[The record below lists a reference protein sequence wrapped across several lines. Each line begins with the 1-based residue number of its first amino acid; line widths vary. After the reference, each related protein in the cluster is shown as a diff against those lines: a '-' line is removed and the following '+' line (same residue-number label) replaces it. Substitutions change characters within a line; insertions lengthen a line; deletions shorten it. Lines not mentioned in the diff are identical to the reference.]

1 MPLLLILGPIFGLA
15 ALAAIVASSHKGA
28 ATPHAPAAH
37 PQETQ
42 QFEIDHGM
50 PEVLVHQVLTALVH
64 GQDPAQLEALAR
76 ELGAK
81 YPIAASELHTKAASL
96 GGVPATTPHPHA
108 PAPGH
113 TAAPVP
119 EHHAG
124 AAAAASPSPD
134 LGEAAVILQAAMRA
148 YAHET
153 DPVSLEGFAESIR
166 AKYPTATVLLLGRA
180 QELRAAAQAQAIQTS
195 SVGVTAGA
203 PIDGSSAPVPPA
215 PPIAPI
221 VPIVPIVP
229 IAPPPAPPP
238 ATYVVQAGDTPT
250 LIAEKLA
257 HDGKHW
263 PELVAANPGKPTS
276 ADGSFASLRPGET
289 LHLPASW
296 GAATTTHATHA
307 HASALPK
314 EAHP

>member
-28 ATPHAPAAH
+28 ATAHAPTAQ

-42 QFEIDHGM
+42 QFELDHGM

-81 YPIAASELHTKAASL
+81 YPIAASELHSKATSL
-96 GGVPATTPHPHA
+96 GGAPATAPHPHA
-108 PAPGH
+108 PAPAH
-113 TAAPVP
+113 TPAHAP
-119 EHHAG
+119 EHHEG
-124 AAAAASPSPD
+124 TAAAAASPD

-180 QELRAAAQAQAIQTS
+180 QEIRAAAQATH
-195 SVGVTAGA
+195 TAPVVATGA
-203 PIDGSSAPVPPA
+203 PVDGPIAPVPHVA
-215 PPIAPI
+215 PIAPS
-221 VPIVPIVP
+221 PAP
-229 IAPPPAPPP
+229 APPPA
-238 ATYVVQAGDTPT
+238 ATYVVQAGDTPSV
-250 LIAEKLA
+250 IAEKLA

-296 GAATTTHATHA
+296 GAPPTPPPPHA
-307 HASALPK
+307 HANALPK